1 MLERMRLGINI
12 CLTVK
17 STGPSER
24 SWGISMS
31 VFESWRQ
38 LPVTLTNILVC
49 EESAAYHPLH
59 PALRVTLSPT
69 PRAASAPLL
78 QAS

>member
-1 MLERMRLGINI
+1 M
-12 CLTVK
+12 TVL
-17 STGPSER
+17 
-24 SWGISMS
+24 
-31 VFESWRQ
+31 ESWRQ
-38 LPVTLTNILVC
+38 LPVTLTNVLVC

-59 PALRVTLSPT
+59 PTLRVTLSLT